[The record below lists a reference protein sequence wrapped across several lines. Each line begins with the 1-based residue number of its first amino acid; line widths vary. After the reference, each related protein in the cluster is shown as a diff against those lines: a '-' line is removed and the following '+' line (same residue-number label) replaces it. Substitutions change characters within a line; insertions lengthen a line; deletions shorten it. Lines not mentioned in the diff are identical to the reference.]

1 MTNNNGKLCWG
12 PCINTTG
19 NRMCEPQGQFNGEGS
34 EFETSTYAHLV
45 NLEHD
50 RAHAGSFLMTV
61 PLDQIID
68 LCAFHGD
75 LDKIAGY
82 LCQKD
87 VDKERAEIY
96 EDPPELPPRPMR
108 GSCSPVKDG
117 ENAEEKLI
125 AETIKKAH
133 HHLRAMEITSE
144 GMDQKSRASPNWQFG
159 CGPKGRQTAQPVGG
173 A

>member
-1 MTNNNGKLCWG
+1 MANNNGKLYWG
-12 PCINTTG
+12 ECINTTG
-19 NRMCEPQGQFNGEGS
+19 NRVCEPQGQFNREGS
-34 EFETSTYAHLV
+34 EFETTTYPDLV

-87 VDKERAEIY
+87 VDKDQAEIY

-108 GSCSPVKDG
+108 GSCSPV
-117 ENAEEKLI
+117 NFV
-125 AETIKKAH
+125 
-133 HHLRAMEITSE
+133 
-144 GMDQKSRASPNWQFG
+144 SRMTKMRRRNSSRRPLKRIISG
-159 CGPKGRQTAQPVGG
+159 S
-173 A
+173 

>member
-1 MTNNNGKLCWG
+1 
-12 PCINTTG
+12 
-19 NRMCEPQGQFNGEGS
+19 MCEPQGQFNREGS
-34 EFETSTYAHLV
+34 EFESSTYAHLV

-61 PLDQIID
+61 PLDQIIE
-68 LCAFHGD
+68 LCVFNGD

-87 VDKERAEIY
+87 VDKERREIH

-117 ENAEEKLI
+117 ENADSLP
-125 AETIKKAH
+125 
-133 HHLRAMEITSE
+133 RRS
-144 GMDQKSRASPNWQFG
+144 
-159 CGPKGRQTAQPVGG
+159 
-173 A
+173 

>member
-1 MTNNNGKLCWG
+1 
-12 PCINTTG
+12 
-19 NRMCEPQGQFNGEGS
+19 
-34 EFETSTYAHLV
+34 
-45 NLEHD
+45 
-50 RAHAGSFLMTV
+50 MTV

-87 VDKERAEIY
+87 VDKERQEIH
-96 EDPPELPPRPMR
+96 EDPPELPPRPMQ

-125 AETIKKAH
+125 KETIK
-133 HHLRAMEITSE
+133 IISGSSPSTSN
-144 GMDQKSRASPNWQFG
+144 GKNKSRHGSKVPRKSKLAI
-159 CGPKGRQTAQPVGG
+159 
-173 A
+173 